1 MDQAAAEFDPA
12 SCSSPTFHNR
22 LRVSRQRRARIRI
35 TQNRMA
41 HTSEILD
48 ETSRHRFLHIEVA
61 VSIRHTE

>member
-1 MDQAAAEFDPA
+1 MEQAAAEFDTV
-12 SCSSPTFHNR
+12 SWSSPTFHMGCAFHG
-22 LRVSRQRRARIRI
+22 LRRARIRI

-41 HTSEILD
+41 HTSENLD